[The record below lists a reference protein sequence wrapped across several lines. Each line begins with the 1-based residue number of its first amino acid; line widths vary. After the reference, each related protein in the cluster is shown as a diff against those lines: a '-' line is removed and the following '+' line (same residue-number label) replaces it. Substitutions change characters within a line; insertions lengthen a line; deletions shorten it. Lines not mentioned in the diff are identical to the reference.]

1 MLTLPSTSL
10 NLTPIQLVFIQQV
23 SDEFQSEDLIF
34 HLLVVNILRNINRR
48 GVAKLGILN
57 V

>member
-1 MLTLPSTSL
+1 MMTMLTLPSTSL

-34 HLLVVNILRNINRR
+34 HLLVNILRNINRR
-48 GVAKLGILN
+48 GVS
-57 V
+57 